1 MTQKEVTFQ
10 SQGLTLCGVFHRM
23 SQKKPVGNVLLT
35 HGIIND
41 KDEDGNFVNLAEM
54 LSAKGYNVFRFD
66 FRGHGDSEGKSE
78 EVTIAG
84 ELNDLENAIKE
95 FDGLIGDK
103 PKFIIIASSF
113 GAVSSIL
120 YAAAHEDRIEKIVL
134 WNPVLDFEKTFL
146 KALTPWGQTF
156 FNKKGYEELQQQ
168 GYITVPQTDFRFGKK
183 LIEEFKEIKP
193 YEILTKLRMPILT
206 IHGTEDTAVPY
217 SVSEKYGKPN
227 SLSKFVSH
235 KSDHSFVGIEDTVI
249 KETIE
254 WVTENGTKKNASKER

>member
-1 MTQKEVTFQ
+1 MSQKEITFQ
-10 SQGLTLCGVFHRM
+10 SQGLTLRGVFHR
-23 SQKKPVGNVLLT
+23 SSLKKPVGNVLLI

-54 LSAKGYNVFRFD
+54 LSEKGYNVLRFD
-66 FRGHGDSEGKSE
+66 FRGHGDSDGKSE
-78 EVTIAG
+78 DVTIAG

-95 FDGLIGDK
+95 FDGLISDK
-103 PKFIIIASSF
+103 PKYIIIASSF

-120 YAAAHEDRIEKIVL
+120 YAAAHQDRIAKIVL

-156 FNKKGYEELQQQ
+156 FNKKGYEELQQH
-168 GYITVPQTDFRFGKK
+168 GYITVPQTDFRFGKQ
-183 LIEEFKEIKP
+183 LIREFKEIKP
-193 YEILTKLRMPILT
+193 FEKLKKLRMPILT
-206 IHGTEDTAVPY
+206 IHGTEDTSVPY

-235 KSDHSFVGIEDTVI
+235 KSDHSFVGIENIVI
-249 KETIE
+249 KETVE
-254 WVTENGTKKNASKER
+254 WVTENGNGKNANKA